1 MMLCLTLLL
10 ICYDPHSGST
20 IIIREPGESI
30 TLKCSS
36 EGCPK
41 NDGYIAMYLY
51 HNFIEQKEV
60 YFYSNYTNGK
70 LMARQRYE
78 GRIESNG
85 APMNHDITISNLTV
99 DDSGVYTCVYKESAN
114 KGVNCKVY
122 TVFVRGFA
130 PRPSQEPQITTTVE
144 ERFLVMLLIIC
155 ICVIS
160 ILLIIIF
167 ILLIMQKVKQRSSC
181 RRLSNSSPEESND
194 CVYEVM
200 MKNNFYSVAALE
212 Q

>member
-1 MMLCLTLLL
+1 MEQEQCVANKVSICCHCCKDDATVLDHIIDLLL
-10 ICYDPHSGST
+10 FSF
-20 IIIREPGESI
+20 REHYNHQRA
-30 TLKCSS
+30 C
-36 EGCPK
+36 
-41 NDGYIAMYLY
+41 
-51 HNFIEQKEV
+51 
-60 YFYSNYTNGK
+60 NYTNGK